1 MQGDKMQH
9 IQVWRAARMWLV
21 GLVVFTAATALSGVL
36 PGVGIPIAEASVAQ
50 DKQDDKDKEKKEKQ
64 RDAAQLE
71 DTTLNGQVVEIN
83 TLKDPPELIVGSVDG
98 AVVVRV
104 LKTDEIALNGVKVGH
119 YVELTGEKIHELLF
133 EATEISVDNSDN

>member
-1 MQGDKMQH
+1 MQH

-36 PGVGIPIAEASVAQ
+36 PGVGTPIAEASVAQ
-50 DKQDDKDKEKKEKQ
+50 DKKDDEKQ
-64 RDAAQLE
+64 KDRKERERDAAQQE
-71 DTTLNGQVVEIN
+71 DTTLNGQVIEIN

-104 LKTDEIALNGVKVGH
+104 LKTDEIAMNGVKIGD
-119 YVELTGEKIHELLF
+119 YVELTGEKIHEQLF
-133 EATEISVDNSDN
+133 EATAISVDNSSN